1 MTFYHFSD
9 KQKIQISEHHP
20 LKIRKRPLPKPIVP
34 NNNVTTLYLINSTSD
49 VFQRNFYRA
58 TILNLLEQYVPDWV
72 PDFFYIILYL
82 NYVFIN
88 PFILKYTIYVVCLIL
103 K

>member
-20 LKIRKRPLPKPIVP
+20 LKIKKRPLPKPIVP

-72 PDFFYIILYL
+72 PDFLTSLDMGGQTPPNFK
-82 NYVFIN
+82 NSS
-88 PFILKYTIYVVCLIL
+88 
-103 K
+103 